1 MSPERRHHLPQRRI
15 ALLFL
20 SLSLRC
26 LFSLAAAL
34 VDLDVHS
41 AAVPEV
47 AWQIL
52 FGMSVPAK
60 SDNKWPSG
68 PLPLLG
74 GLRLTDGFDVY

>member
-26 LFSLAAAL
+26 SFSLAAAL

-52 FGMSVPAK
+52 RGMSFPAK
-60 SDNKWPSG
+60 RDNKWPPG

-74 GLRLTDGFDVY
+74 GLWLTDGFDVY

>member
-52 FGMSVPAK
+52 LGMSFPTK
-60 SDNKWPSG
+60 RDNKWPSG